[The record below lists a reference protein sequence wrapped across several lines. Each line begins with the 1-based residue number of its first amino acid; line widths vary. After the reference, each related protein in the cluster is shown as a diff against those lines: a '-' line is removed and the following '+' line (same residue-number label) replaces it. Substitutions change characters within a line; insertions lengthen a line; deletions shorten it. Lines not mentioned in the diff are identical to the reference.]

1 MSEASLPEEL
11 RYTRE
16 HEWVQ
21 RTGDTS
27 VRIGITDYAQK
38 QLDDV
43 VFVQLPTVG
52 DKVAAGEPLGEVEST
67 KSVSDIFSPISG
79 RVAAVNDALSDSPE
93 LVNVSPYD
101 KGWLVELSVSNEE
114 TLDAALHDT
123 LDADEYREITGD
135 E

>member
-1 MSEASLPEEL
+1 MTEAAIPEDL

-21 RTGDTS
+21 RTGDTR

-43 VFVQLPTVG
+43 VFVQLPDSGAAVT
-52 DKVAAGEPLGEVEST
+52 AGEPFGEVEST

-79 RVAAVNDALSDSPE
+79 RVIAVNDQLGSRPE
-93 LVNVSPYD
+93 LVNASPYKD
-101 KGWLVELSVSNEE
+101 GWLVELEVADTSHLESALSE
-114 TLDAALHDT
+114 TLDAAG
-123 LDADEYREITGD
+123 YREIITD
-135 E
+135 